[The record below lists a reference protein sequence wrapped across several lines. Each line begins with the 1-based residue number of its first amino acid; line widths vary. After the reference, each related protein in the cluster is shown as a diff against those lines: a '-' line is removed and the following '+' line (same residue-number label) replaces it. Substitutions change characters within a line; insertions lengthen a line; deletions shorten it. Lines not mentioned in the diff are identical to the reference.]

1 MRKCGNMCLYRRAL
15 TGVFAVLLAVEISA
29 CGGKAKPGQETG
41 VNQKAEIT
49 QEKASAPVW
58 KDMRPERSME
68 LSYAKQFSVDY
79 YDGGYDLI
87 QVQDDS
93 TCLVVPEGAAV
104 PEGLPASITVL
115 QKPLDHVYLAAT
127 SAMDLIAAL
136 GRVDRITLSG
146 TKESGWYVDAARQ
159 AMEDGTLSYAGKY
172 SAPDYEQILS
182 SGCDLA
188 LESTMIYHVPDVKA
202 QLEQLKIPVFV
213 ERSSYEEHPL
223 GRMEWIRLYGV
234 LGYSDRT
241 PAKYTMTFPK
251 GYNAPSLKQENLIIK
266 RVVPENYEFGRIEI
280 ESPSGNPIRVYDLE
294 RTLCDILRGSGSD
307 VQIVGE
313 AMKRY
318 AASKDKNIHKLMQY
332 ADQLRVK
339 PKVLRYMEVLL

>member
-1 MRKCGNMCLYRRAL
+1 MNAKEKIEE
-15 TGVFAVLLAVEISA
+15 LLE
-29 CGGKAKPGQETG
+29 
-41 VNQKAEIT
+41 
-49 QEKASAPVW
+49 AS
-58 KDMRPERSME
+58 
-68 LSYAKQFSVDY
+68 
-79 YDGGYDLI
+79 
-87 QVQDDS
+87 
-93 TCLVVPEGAAV
+93 
-104 PEGLPASITVL
+104 
-115 QKPLDHVYLAAT
+115 
-127 SAMDLIAAL
+127 
-136 GRVDRITLSG
+136 
-146 TKESGWYVDAARQ
+146 
-159 AMEDGTLSYAGKY
+159 EDGTITAAQVTEAGLHRSVLQEFVK
-172 SAPDYEQILS
+172 
-182 SGCDLA
+182 SGEMYRFGRGL
-188 LESTMIYHVPDVKA
+188 YV
-202 QLEQLKIPVFV
+202 
-213 ERSSYEEHPL
+213 RSSAWEDDFYL
-223 GRMEWIRLYGV
+223 LQRKYGRGIYSHDTALYL

-339 PKVLRYMEVLL
+339 PKVLRYMEVLLVVDGGRSVEQHRPQILLDVADLRSVLPHTVHDKLDVAAVQLQKFALYQLGRVIVASDAERLSRRADSFQHEVYDLVQTLLVHFWVLRECVILDILPDDFTVNIYGTLFERFRSFPFQRSSAR